1 MFAEDEAALLIGA
14 AKSAEQL
21 ESLVV
26 RRIAGFPLEHLLGWA
41 EFRGLRVAVAPDV
54 FVPRQ
59 RTGFLVEQAIAL
71 GRQMIRAELPS
82 AIDVA
87 PSPGT
92 PTTTPADTAIAIQA
106 EAATPGTSAS
116 AMTHAGPLIVLDMC
130 CGSGAL
136 GMAFAI
142 EAGAEGIA
150 VELTAADIEPAAV
163 ACARR
168 NLAGLEARVFEG
180 DLFAP
185 VPAELAGRVRI
196 LLANTPYV
204 PSAAIASMPPEARD
218 HEPRVALDGGADG
231 LDVLRRIAAVA
242 GHWLAPGGH
251 LLVEESEEQAA
262 LAAQVMRDH
271 GLSAR
276 IAEDD
281 ELGATVVIGTRDV
294 GV

>member
-1 MFAEDEAALLIGA
+1 
-14 AKSAEQL
+14 
-21 ESLVV
+21 
-26 RRIAGFPLEHLLGWA
+26 
-41 EFRGLRVAVAPDV
+41 
-54 FVPRQ
+54 
-59 RTGFLVEQAIAL
+59 
-71 GRQMIRAELPS
+71 MIRAEPTDVPRAVIDASTGARRSGTVGDTTIRSSTTIETQAALGAS
-82 AIDVA
+82 AK
-87 PSPGT
+87 T
-92 PTTTPADTAIAIQA
+92 RA
-106 EAATPGTSAS
+106 EATTGASTTIEAGAALGAS
-116 AMTHAGPLIVLDMC
+116 AKVGSAPLIVLDMC

-142 EAGAEGIA
+142 EAAAEGIS
-150 VELTAADIEPAAV
+150 VDLTAADIEPAAV

-168 NLAGLEARVFEG
+168 NLAGLGARVFEG

-218 HEPRVALDGGADG
+218 HEPRVTLDGGADG

-242 GHWLAPGGH
+242 VEWLAPGGH

-262 LAAQVMRDH
+262 SAAQVMRDH
-271 GLSAR
+271 GLRAR
-276 IAEDD
+276 IAEND
-281 ELGATVVIGTRDV
+281 ELGATVVIGTRGV